1 MWYLLFLIPMVY
13 SSYLC
18 QHESTFYTTKI
29 DPLFPT
35 WNKVS
40 NKNHCIPSC
49 QPCVRYGKFNQYQIG
64 YSASCLLTYEQQ
76 LLLKVSNQSTNPLL
90 TKYQLGLISNIIDK
104 SGPGLYYSQE
114 NHPFIHNHYLC
125 ITRYKSHQYKTSSSN
140 LVSKSSSSNLASKS
154 SSLNLASKSSSINL
168 ASKTLSSNL
177 ASKTLSSNLATKSS
191 SINLASKTL
200 NSNHLASKTLSSNLA
215 SKTLSSNLASKTLSS
230 NLASKTL
237 SSNLASKSSSSSSA
251 RLPSAVET
259 PIQIQT
265 NQLPLIPNLI
275 IDSTLQ
281 TKQDISTTPDT
292 INRMQ
297 IYETILFYFCIGFIF
312 IILILVSLILYKT
325 NQPQKRR
332 FSYVISD
339 KKRNEI

>member
-168 ASKTLSSNL
+168 ASKTL
-177 ASKTLSSNLATKSS
+177 
-191 SINLASKTL
+191 